1 MVKKLIS
8 WIRGLFGPRKKKV
21 RGLNVRLLKK
31 LRRRFLREYG
41 IVTSSYDPDIHD
53 YRYHITYM
61 NVELIRE
68 YELTRKDAMWLISDQ
83 VRKDIR
89 KWLDCHGHSI
99 RKVKYLW

>member
-8 WIRGLFGPRKKKV
+8 WIRGLFGPRKKEV

-41 IVTSSYDPDIHD
+41 MITSSYDPDIHD

-89 KWLDCHGHSI
+89 KWLDNHGQ
-99 RKVKYLW
+99 